1 MEIFVVYLTDQTA
14 TNIPYNLFSSIS
26 LQREDK
32 IFFAYKKIVEVF
44 SILPSQYDFWA
55 ETLRNLITDF

>member
-1 MEIFVVYLTDQTA
+1 MEIFAVYLTDQTA
-14 TNIPYNLFSSIS
+14 TNIPFNLFSSIS

-44 SILPSQYDFWA
+44 SILTSQYDF
-55 ETLRNLITDF
+55 